1 MKNIAV
7 WNTAFLGDTVLT
19 LPLVQTL
26 ATAFPEASVDFYI
39 RKGFGSLFSSHPNIK
54 NVIEYNKQQ
63 SSIKTTVKLIQYIK
77 KQNYDLWINAHTS
90 LRSSIITLFSK
101 SKLRIGYSVNILQP
115 LCCTQLIKR
124 KLGSLDEI
132 ERLLDLLSDLPI
144 KKSDFQ
150 TWPNIFLPQE
160 AYQQA
165 DSFWKKHISGPVL
178 GINPGSVWPTK
189 RWLPERFSTII
200 YKAIKKNI
208 HVLIFGGPG
217 EEQLSNKIITLSGM
231 QGHPLLH
238 NLCGILKLTEV
249 AAFIKKLNCYL
260 TNDSG
265 PMHIAWSQHTP
276 VTAIFGPTVKCLGF
290 SPRGE
295 QSTVIEVS
303 LYCRPCSLHGGKTCP
318 EKHFKC
324 MKDITV
330 DMVWKDIEKKLFS

>member
-19 LPLVQTL
+19 LPLIQTL
-26 ATAFPEASVDFYI
+26 AKTYPEASIDFYV
-39 RKGFGSLFSSHPNIK
+39 RKGNGSLFSSHPNIK
-54 NVIEYNKQQ
+54 NIIEYNKKQQ
-63 SSIKTTVKLIQYIK
+63 VIKSTIKLIQHIK

-90 LRSSIITLFSK
+90 IRSSIITLCSNA
-101 SKLRIGYSVNILQP
+101 KLRIGYSENIIQP

-132 ERLLDLLSDLPI
+132 ERLLDLLSNLPI
-144 KKSDFQ
+144 KKSDIQ
-150 TWPNIFLPQE
+150 YWPNIILTQK
-160 AYQQA
+160 AQQQA
-165 DSFWKKHISGPVL
+165 NTFWEKYISGPVL

-189 RWLPERFSTII
+189 RWLPERFAAILH
-200 YKAIKKNI
+200 KAIKKNI
-208 HVLIFGGPG
+208 HVLLFGGPG
-217 EEQLSNKIITLSGM
+217 EEQLASEIITLSGM
-231 QGHPLLH
+231 SGHSLLH
-238 NLCGILKLTEV
+238 NLCGTLTLQEL

-265 PMHIAWSQHTP
+265 PMHIAWSQNTP

-295 QSTVIEVS
+295 HSTVIEIS

-324 MKDITV
+324 MKDITTDV
-330 DMVWKDIEKKLFS
+330 VWEDIEKKLFL